1 MGGALQDPLL
11 RQERDSLHQA
21 LYGSCPRTD
30 EPRPPDYLPPPA
42 SWDAIGDCTIRML
55 LTALSHWRGAGAYR
69 HPSGVWPHLN
79 ALP

>member
-1 MGGALQDPLL
+1 MGCALQEPLL
-11 RQERDSLHQA
+11 RLEQGNLHRV
-21 LYGSCPRTD
+21 LYAAPSMAD
-30 EPRPPDYLPPPA
+30 APPLPWPPLLTG
-42 SWDAIGDCTIRML
+42 WDGCGDCTIRML